1 MLGWC
6 HTTSWSH
13 ATFLLTLIPHHPSLC
28 RPRPHFPHPHT
39 PPRVHPQGDIVM
51 RQGDIASEMYFIA
64 EGTLEVRLY
73 EDDTG
78 KPLANTSYSR

>member
-1 MLGWC
+1 
-6 HTTSWSH
+6 
-13 ATFLLTLIPHHPSLC
+13 
-28 RPRPHFPHPHT
+28 
-39 PPRVHPQGDIVM
+39 M